1 MTEATLPADMV
12 DHRRNGIR
20 KPLRKRGIDRVE
32 RLLDATELLARQ
44 YLLACHVR
52 IAELPRRVL
61 HELAPTEHVIVR
73 TMSLLCF
80 KVNAFCAFVNL
91 DAFGLFSPLASRE
104 IRAQDAGPRRFSSP
118 DADHFQ
124 GTNAQG
130 LYPTGR
136 RA

>member
-20 KPLRKRGIDRVE
+20 KPLRKRGIHRVE
-32 RLLDATELLARQ
+32 RLLDATEVLARQ

-61 HELAPTEHVIVR
+61 HELAATEHVIVR
-73 TMSLLCF
+73 TMSLPCF

-91 DAFGLFSPLASRE
+91 DAFGLFA
-104 IRAQDAGPRRFSSP
+104 PRQPGDSSARCWPKTVQFS
-118 DADHFQ
+118 
-124 GTNAQG
+124 
-130 LYPTGR
+130 GR
-136 RA
+136 RSLSGNRCLRLVPDG